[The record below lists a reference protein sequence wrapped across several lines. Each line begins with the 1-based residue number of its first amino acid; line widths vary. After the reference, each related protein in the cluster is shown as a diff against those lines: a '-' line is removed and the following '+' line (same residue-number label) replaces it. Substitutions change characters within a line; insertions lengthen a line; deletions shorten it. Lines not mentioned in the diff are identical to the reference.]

1 MFLFGLIN
9 GGLGFNFA
17 GNSSYNSRYV
27 VVILTVAVL
36 YSGVLGI
43 QWWWSGRK
51 ERKQKEQQQ
60 QWVGGG
66 GDYSQFGPPDSHG
79 HAVPLKTFQGRA

>member
-1 MFLFGLIN
+1 MFLFALIN

-36 YSGVLGI
+36 YSGVLGLK
-43 QWWWSGRK
+43 WWWSGRK
-51 ERKQKEQQQ
+51 ERKLKKHQR
-60 QWVGGG
+60 WVGDGG
-66 GDYSQFGPPDSHG
+66 YHGDEFGPPDSYG
-79 HAVPLKTFQGRA
+79 HAIPLKSFQGRP